1 MRADKLKVHGYSVKF
16 TQNKGNNK
24 LIYFSTIKLVIANKA
39 YIIINFR
46 IYKINQA
53 IYKLI
58 WIPAPT
64 LIKKANIILT
74 VKHIILLIL
83 KFIRLVE
90 IYIN

>member
-39 YIIINFR
+39 YIIINFK

-53 IYKLI
+53 R
-58 WIPAPT
+58 IPAPT

-90 IYIN
+90 LYIN